1 MKFSSTNPMLSE
13 NSIVSHSDSVAMSKG
28 QIMTLEGTAK
38 KSAMLILLCLITGFV
53 MYGNLLESIIENY
66 QRSGSV
72 SIAGSGVYIGVAS
85 IVGLIAYFVG
95 LFVPKIAK
103 ICAPVYAIAEGIVLG
118 AFSVIA
124 EVKFPGVALQALMST
139 FAIAG
144 VMFVG
149 FSYGFFKVTQKL
161 KSFVI
166 ACAIGYIVF
175 LLANMILSLFG
186 NGIAVLNVENQSVIS
201 YGISI
206 FAVCLG
212 ALFLLL
218 DFDNIAQLHGRASKD
233 MEWVCGMGLLATLV
247 WLYIELLKLFMKLQS
262 RE

>member
-1 MKFSSTNPMLSE
+1 MKHAILKYAILTT
-13 NSIVSHSDSVAMSKG
+13 I
-28 QIMTLEGTAK
+28 GTAH
-38 KSAMLILLCLITGFV
+38 
-53 MYGNLLESIIENY
+53 LEDFGCIEN
-66 QRSGSV
+66 
-72 SIAGSGVYIGVAS
+72 
-85 IVGLIAYFVG
+85 
-95 LFVPKIAK
+95 
-103 ICAPVYAIAEGIVLG
+103 
-118 AFSVIA
+118 
-124 EVKFPGVALQALMST
+124 
-139 FAIAG
+139 
-144 VMFVG
+144 
-149 FSYGFFKVTQKL
+149 TQKAKFEL
-161 KSFVI
+161 I
-166 ACAIGYIVF
+166 ET
-175 LLANMILSLFG
+175 LPD